1 MADIEIRTVQTAVE
15 YDQVQGP
22 LGFLEATS
30 NDLTVVKY
38 PSDLANPLK
47 GTNIRNHWVTFKI
60 YDIQPASIE
69 GATEGLT
76 NNKTV
81 VGINGKTAAAVAALG
96 TATAALGVYTAVETE
111 GAAGGGLVSAGAF
124 AILGAIGLGVGFSVS
139 PQISE
144 LKSCINLYMPDTLTA
159 SYDANYEEMSLTQDL
174 GPAITTLRAISSAA
188 DGVIDAIVGKG
199 NNLGSDP
206 NITQALTAAAGA
218 VGIPG
223 VNVENL
229 GKLLQRAQ
237 GFALN
242 PQLQMVYRGTGLR
255 HFQLTFTFTPKS
267 KEEGLQVNN
276 IINQFKFYSSPS
288 LGQMIKVGGKSATVT
303 QSTTNSMFLVP
314 PSVFEIEFYVNGQ
327 KSENLPRYGRCVL
340 TALDVNHAP
349 NGFSTYVDSTMVQ
362 TTVQMSFK
370 EMDILTRNNFN
381 DGTNSRR

>member
-1 MADIEIRTVQTAVE
+1 MADIEISTVQTAVG
-15 YDQVQGP
+15 YDQMQGP
-22 LGFLEATS
+22 LSMLEATS

-81 VGINGKTAAAVAALG
+81 VGINDATSAAVAALG
-96 TATAALGVYTAVETE
+96 TATTALGVIAAVGTE

-124 AILGAIGLGVGFSVS
+124 TILGAIGLGVGFSVS

-174 GPAITTLRAISSAA
+174 GPAITTLRAVSSAGEA
-188 DGVIDAIVGKG
+188 AIDKLMGKG

-218 VGIPG
+218 IGIPG

-267 KEEGLQVNN
+267 PEEGLQVNN

-288 LGQMIKVGGKSATVT
+288 LGQKVGGKYAPVI

-327 KSENLPRYGRCVL
+327 PSENLPRYGRCVL

-349 NGFSTYVDSTMVQ
+349 NGFSTYEDSTMVQ

-370 EMDILTRNNFN
+370 EMDILTRDNFN
-381 DGTNSRR
+381 DGTNPRR